1 MQFIHSVPGLQM
13 SDTNLYAAPAST
25 FNQGGDATPGNPA
38 DMRYAG
44 FWQRFGAY
52 WIDLLILLPIS
63 GLAIYCGEQSRLFML
78 YWFVPSLALG
88 LFYHVYLVSR
98 YGGTPGKLLL
108 KTRIAMQDGS
118 AVTMKAAMIR
128 HAVLF
133 VLATL
138 ISVATLMGLVQ
149 MTDEA
154 YFAYGYIERSTK
166 LVEMAPSWYFTVS
179 ILLQIWIWGEFLT
192 MLFNKRRRAVHD
204 FIAGTVVVRSDG

>member
-1 MQFIHSVPGLQM
+1 M

-25 FNQGGDATPGNPA
+25 FNQDAVTPGSPA
-38 DMRYAG
+38 EMRYAG

-52 WIDLLILLPIS
+52 WIDMLILLPIT
-63 GLAIYCGEQSRLFML
+63 GLAVFLGDKYRLFML

-88 LFYHVYLVSR
+88 LFFHVYLVAR

-133 VLATL
+133 VLVAL
-138 ISVATLMGLVQ
+138 VSVATLMAILQ
-149 MTDEA
+149 MTDET
-154 YFAYGYIERSTK
+154 YFSYGYIARSAK
-166 LVEMAPSWYFTVS
+166 LLELMPSWYYPVS
-179 ILLQIWIWGEFLT
+179 ILLQIWIWGEFIT

-204 FIAGTVVVRSDG
+204 FIAGTVVVRTGA